1 MPLDESQ
8 KQTLQDWM
16 KSKHVSANC
25 AACGRN
31 QWAPGDVIS
40 APVMTGQ
47 GVAFGGPSV
56 PMVQLICANCA
67 HTMLFAAVPIG
78 LV

>member
-1 MPLDESQ
+1 MPLDDSQ

-25 AACGRN
+25 SACGQN
-31 QWAPGDVIS
+31 QWVPGDVIS
-40 APVMTGQ
+40 APVMSGG
-47 GVAFGGPSV
+47 GVALGGPSV
-56 PMVQLICANCA
+56 PMVQLICGNCA